1 MAPGAKTV
9 VRVHNIEYVDAWR
22 ERQLDFDHVVSP
34 EEEAA
39 HAISRAIGLP
49 AARQTDVFADGQVV
63 IAELDVQ
70 AGPDSSDVLGLSLR
84 EARMP
89 EDSRIAGI
97 VRHGEHILPGGDE
110 MIHPGDRVVVIAS
123 PSAARSWSAMMAH
136 EDKPVNDVV
145 IYGAGGT
152 GVASARL
159 LLEQGI
165 RIRLVEPDPD
175 HAREADEA
183 LTAARVFHSDGFDPD
198 FLERERVGDCE
209 AAIAATADDFR
220 NLYAATLLKDQG
232 VGMTIAVVRQRHSSP
247 IFSRAGVDV
256 TVDPRSVTA
265 EEIVRFAY
273 DPRTRQVAMLE
284 EDRFEVL
291 DITVRPDSSLVNTK
305 FRDLPMTG
313 SLIGAIVRDGAAI
326 FPHGDDMLLPG
337 DRAIIF
343 TDAARASEVERA
355 L

>member
-1 MAPGAKTV
+1 M
-9 VRVHNIEYVDAWR
+9 RVHNIEYVDAWR

-70 AGPDSSDVLGLSLR
+70 AGPDSGDVLGSPLR
-84 EARMP
+84 EARIP
-89 EDSRIAGI
+89 EESRIAGI
-97 VRHGEHILPGGDE
+97 VRHEEHILPGGNE
-110 MIHPGDRVVVIAS
+110 ILHPGDRVVVIAS
-123 PSAARSWSAMMAH
+123 PTAARTWSAMMAR
-136 EDKPVNDVV
+136 EDEPVDDVV

-152 GVASARL
+152 GVAAARL

-165 RIRLVEPDPD
+165 RVRLVERDPD
-175 HAREADEA
+175 RAREADET
-183 LTAARVFHSDGFDPD
+183 LERARVFYSDGFDAE
-198 FLERERVGDCE
+198 FLERERVEEQGGR
-209 AAIAATADDFR
+209 IAATADDFR
-220 NLYAATLLKDQG
+220 NLYAATLLRTRGRPDDRRG
-232 VGMTIAVVRQRHSSP
+232 ARASVVPDLRPSGRRRDRGPALGHGGGD
-247 IFSRAGVDV
+247 RAL
-256 TVDPRSVTA
+256 R
-265 EEIVRFAY
+265 VR
-273 DPRTRQVAMLE
+273 PRTRQVAMLE

-291 DITVRPDSSLVNTK
+291 DVTVRPDSLLVNTR

-313 SLIGAIVRDGAAI
+313 SLIGAIVRDGTAI

-343 TDAARASEVERA
+343 TDARGPARSSARCERRDGA
-355 L
+355 